1 MKGYVKNIGKA
12 PIYIFKRVVNSDE
25 VIAFDDLLER
35 FGNVADTSSEKAFA
49 DWLSKNK
56 FVDKSRW
63 QIVTRN
69 AAKVKKVTSEKS
81 PPREIKTEVERP
93 EKVGKVEKVEVEE
106 MVSKVTATNKEI
118 IKKVVTGVSKEMT
131 ADDIADM
138 SVSQMK
144 KNLPKIDDVKL
155 LKLALKKAES
165 MQQKATLCN
174 GLRDRIA
181 QLSVR

>member
-25 VIAFDDLLER
+25 IIAFDDLLEK
-35 FGNVADTSSEKAFA
+35 FGNVADTSNEKAFA

-81 PPREIKTEVERP
+81 PPREIKTEVKNP
-93 EKVGKVEKVEVEE
+93 EKEEKVKVEKP
-106 MVSKVTATNKEI
+106 VSKVTATNKEI

-144 KNLPKIDDVKL
+144 KNLSKIDDVKL

-165 MQQKATLCN
+165 MPQKATLCN